1 MKKIV
6 ILLVT
11 LLGICKGFAQNPSDS
26 IAAAGKKAGLD
37 SLVKKNIASVKLYP
51 NPTKNK
57 VELECT
63 GFQTGPVQLQIIS
76 TGGKIVRNDSRQFFS
91 GNENM
96 VVMFSLTPGIYFVLL
111 KQKDTLVKKKMVVE

>member
-11 LLGICKGFAQNPSDS
+11 LLGICKGFAQNPLDS
-26 IAAAGKKAGLD
+26 IVAAGKKAGID
-37 SLVKKNIASVKLYP
+37 SLLKKEIAAVKLYP

-57 VELECT
+57 VELECK
-63 GFQTGPVQLQIIS
+63 GFQPGPVQLQIIS
-76 TGGKIVRNDSRQFFS
+76 TGGKIVRNDSRQLFR

-96 VVMFSLTPGIYFVLL
+96 VVMFSLTPGIYFVVL
-111 KQKDTLVKKKMVVE
+111 KQKATLVRKKMVVE